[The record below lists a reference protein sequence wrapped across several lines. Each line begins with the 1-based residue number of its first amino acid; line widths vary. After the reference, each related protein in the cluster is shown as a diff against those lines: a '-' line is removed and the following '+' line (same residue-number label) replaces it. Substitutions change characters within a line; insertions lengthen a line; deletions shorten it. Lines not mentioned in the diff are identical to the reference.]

1 MPQSL
6 PYRFASLSRDPS
18 SGLLLPRIP
27 RSAPPQPPSPE
38 VEVGTISEQ
47 ILSLLT
53 SSDVRKG
60 SLEQMQFG
68 QCRSQ
73 FLRVI
78 DRCVQTERPV
88 QLTLMAFPFKVPN
101 PAKAGARRL
110 PDLAELAALLR
121 LYQLNL
127 KAQLIYPAG
136 LQFHI
141 IHDGSYIAAV
151 FGVCREEVRAYENY
165 FASLADLV
173 NGLAPERFLHLH
185 DFQSLLGAQVSDLR
199 REVSGLSR
207 SIKTWFRNADRGDD
221 WTDRFS
227 KTLGMINLRDLPLAE
242 ASLLLDCGATGGLP
256 REYSRLE
263 HRVRSAM
270 RRYCL
275 RDSLLHSLDPRPICF
290 PDAIHLTTQCRPQ
303 RLAIWMIGRGR
314 SLLPWHGVGVV
325 DPAGTWKVGLAR
337 DVLCD
342 PSYQPV
348 FLAGEDTP
356 FFYQQRT

>member
-1 MPQSL
+1 LQQTTPH
-6 PYRFASLSRDPS
+6 RFASLSRGPS
-18 SGLLLPRIP
+18 SGFTLPRISESTFS
-27 RSAPPQPPSPE
+27 RQPSS
-38 VEVGTISEQ
+38 EVGTISER
-47 ILSLLT
+47 ILSLLS

-78 DRCVQTERPV
+78 DHCVQTDRPV

-101 PAKAGARRL
+101 PAKVGARRL

-121 LYQLNL
+121 LHQLNL
-127 KAQLIYPAG
+127 KAKLIHPAG

-151 FGVCREEVRAYENY
+151 FAVCPEEVRAYENY

-173 NGLAPERFLHLH
+173 NGLAPEGFLYLH
-185 DFQSLLGAQVSDLR
+185 DFQSLLSAHVGDLR
-199 REVSGLSR
+199 RPISGVR
-207 SIKTWFRNADRGDD
+207 ESIETWFRNAERGDD

-242 ASLLLDCGATGGLP
+242 ASLLLDFGAAGGLP
-256 REYSRLE
+256 PEYSRLE

-275 RDSLLHSLDPRPICF
+275 RDSLLHAFDPRPICF

-314 SLLPWHGVGVV
+314 SLLPWHGVGVI
-325 DPAGTWKVGLAR
+325 DSAGTWKVGLAR
-337 DVLCD
+337 DVVSD

-348 FLAGEDTP
+348 FMHGEDTP
-356 FFYQQRT
+356 FFYQQRA